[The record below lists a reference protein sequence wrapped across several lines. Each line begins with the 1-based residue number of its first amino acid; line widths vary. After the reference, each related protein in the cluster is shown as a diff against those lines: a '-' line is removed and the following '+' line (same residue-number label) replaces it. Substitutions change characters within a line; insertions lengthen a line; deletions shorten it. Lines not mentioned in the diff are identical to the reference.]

1 MHASDNT
8 VRLAIELIDKQSI
21 TPEDAGCQALL
32 ADRLSAA
39 GFRIEKLNS
48 GDVSNLW
55 ARRGTQAPLLCFA
68 GHTDVV
74 PPGNMNQ
81 WDSDPFKAEIRDGRL
96 YGRGAADMKGGLA
109 AMITATERF
118 VVQYPD
124 FNGSI
129 AFLITSDEEGVA
141 VNGTRA
147 VIETLNGRNEAI
159 DWCIVGE
166 PSSKEIPG
174 DVVRIGRRGSLTG
187 ALQVQGKQGH
197 IAYAHLASNPIRLFA
212 PALTELNETVWDKGN
227 EHFPPTT
234 FEFAHLQSSS
244 GTDNVIPG
252 SLEAK
257 FNLRYSTEWNNSA
270 LQDAIGNIFRRH
282 KIASQISWHLS
293 GEPFLTKPGKL
304 MTAVIQAAHDIAA
317 VDAEL
322 STGGGTSDGRFIAPH
337 GADVIEIGLVNA
349 TIHMTNENVVVEH
362 LPLLS
367 KIYARILRLLLSQA

>member
-1 MHASDNT
+1 MNASDST
-8 VRLAIELIDKQSI
+8 VRLAIELINKQSI
-21 TPEDAGCQALL
+21 TPEDAGCQTLIAH
-32 ADRLSAA
+32 RLSAA
-39 GFRIEKLNS
+39 GFHIERLNV
-48 GDVSNLW
+48 GEVSNLW
-55 ARRGTQAPLLCFA
+55 ARRGATTPLLCFA

-74 PPGNMNQ
+74 PTGDLKE

-96 YGRGAADMKGGLA
+96 YGRGAADMKGGLS
-109 AMITATERF
+109 AMITAAERF
-118 VVQYPD
+118 VAQYPNFD
-124 FNGSI
+124 GSI
-129 AFLITSDEEGVA
+129 AFLITSDEEGIA

-147 VIETLNGRNEAI
+147 VVEILNDRNESI
-159 DWCIVGE
+159 DWCVVGE

-174 DVVRIGRRGSLTG
+174 DVIRIGRRGSLTG

-197 IAYAHLASNPIRLFA
+197 IAYAHLANNPIRQFA
-212 PALTELNETVWDKGN
+212 PALADLNETVWDKGN

-244 GTDNVIPG
+244 GADNVIPG

-257 FNLRYSTEWNNSA
+257 FNLRYSTEWNNA
-270 LQDAIGNIFRRH
+270 DLQDAVEKILRRH
-282 KIASQISWHLS
+282 NMDYQISWHLS
-293 GEPFLTKPGKL
+293 GEPFLTEPGKL
-304 MTAVIQAAHDIAA
+304 MHAVVQAVHDIST

-367 KIYARILRLLLSQA
+367 KIYERILQRLLIQT